1 MNNKS
6 HIRTGG
12 KIVTSSSELQSELDA
27 AKERIKEEIKL
38 IFSDENPIIKQNTT
52 SLRKKHE

>member
-1 MNNKS
+1 MNNQ
-6 HIRTGG
+6 IT
-12 KIVTSSSELQSELDA
+12 QSELDA
-27 AKERIKEEIKL
+27 VKKRIKEEIKL